1 MGLLIA
7 KKEEVVIVMTDY
19 QQDTNTIPGADKLL
33 MAQID
38 AGDTRIAIDFSKM
51 D

>member
-1 MGLLIA
+1 MGLLVA
-7 KKEEVVIVMTDY
+7 KKDEVVMIMPDE
-19 QQDTNTIPGADKLL
+19 QLDTNTSPEAEKLL

-38 AGDTRIAIDFSKM
+38 AGDTPIAIDFSKM

>member
-19 QQDTNTIPGADKLL
+19 QQDTN
-33 MAQID
+33 AQID
-38 AGDTRIAIDFSKM
+38 AGDTPIAIDFSKM